1 MLGKNRIH
9 KFITTLTTVAVMC
22 VYSAAALAAPG
33 NSNGEITVTG
43 QVTVDGQPAVS
54 NSTVVSGSTIT
65 TGTSSSAVISLGN
78 SGKVELFADSSM
90 TLKFTDNSIVAML
103 SAGKI
108 RVMNSAGIGATVT
121 TRKATVVADTG
132 QANSFSVDVGCSDDI
147 KCTQTFVET
156 ASGLVTLRT
165 ANSVKQVAA
174 GTDASSGTFNQTG
187 CKPCMRPG
195 SAPPIPVAGI
205 GTGAIAALLIGAG
218 AAAGLAIFL
227 GRENDVSANDSV
239 TVISPIV

>member
-22 VYSAAALAAPG
+22 VYSAIAIAAPS
-33 NSNGEITVTG
+33 SNGEITVSG
-43 QVTVDGQPAVS
+43 QVTVNGQPAVS
-54 NSTVVSGSTIT
+54 SSTVVSGSTIT
-65 TGTSSSAVISLGN
+65 TGANSSATISLGN
-78 SGKVELFADSSM
+78 TGKVELLSDSSA
-90 TLKFTDNSIVAML
+90 TLKFTDNSIVVML
-103 SAGKI
+103 TSGKT

-165 ANSVKQVAA
+165 SNTVKQVAA
-174 GTDASSGTFNQTG
+174 GTDASSGTLNQTG

-205 GTGAIAALLIGAG
+205 GTGTIAALLIGAG
-218 AAAGLAIFL
+218 AAAVLAIYL
-227 GRENDVSANDSV
+227 GQENEVSTNGNIV
-239 TVISPIV
+239 VVSPIR

>member
-1 MLGKNRIH
+1 MLGKNGIH
-9 KFITTLTTVAVMC
+9 KFITTLTTIAVMC
-22 VYSAAALAAPG
+22 VYSAVAIAAPT

-43 QVTVDGQPAVS
+43 QVTVDGQTAVS

-65 TGTSSSAVISLGN
+65 TGANSSATVSLGN
-78 SGKVELFADSSM
+78 TGKVELLADSSI

-103 SAGKI
+103 TAGKI
-108 RVMNSAGIGATVT
+108 RVMNSAGVGATVT

-165 ANSVKQVAA
+165 SNSVKQVAS
-174 GTDASSGTFNQTG
+174 GTDASSGNLNQTG

-205 GTGAIAALLIGAG
+205 GTGVIAALLIAAG

-227 GRENDVSANDSV
+227 GDNEISTRDSV
-239 TVISPIV
+239 TVISPIR